1 MKDFYCIRKKI
12 EKAGKKRIIIVF
24 FVCVLIIIG
33 SIGLKLAGS
42 SATADT
48 TYLTAEVIRD
58 DISTG
63 INSSGTLEASKRA
76 EIKVASDAT
85 VETVA
90 VSEGDRVEKDDIL
103 MELSSDTQDTDLEIQ
118 RLNFQVAHNELLE
131 LKDTLSSLKVYA
143 PVSGH
148 VVLSFNSI
156 GDTLNSGS
164 TFAEITNGNEME
176 IKAPF
181 NPSVVNSISV
191 GDTAQVLITGYYQ
204 SISGIV
210 TAVGSTAKPYSEAK
224 GALYYEVTVEIENPG
239 ALTEYDIATATV
251 ENSKGNF
258 TAIDTAPLS
267 YKKGSVLRFDTSAQ
281 LDNIYISDGDYVN
294 KGDLIAEF
302 SSESLETQIQ
312 NQEIAVT
319 QKQLQYTQELE
330 KSILQ
335 SPISGTVL
343 SANFQEGDSV
353 ESNDTAFVISDIDTL
368 QVVVPVDE
376 YDIQNIY
383 EGQTAVV
390 TTQAYPNTEFK
401 AEVIKVGLEGT
412 ASSGVSTFD
421 VTLSLITSEG
431 LKPGMNV
438 NTDIIIGSSK
448 DTLILPVEAVSQMR
462 GQYVAIKQDSGEPV
476 QLKVG
481 LISDTYVEIL
491 DGLSEGDIVKYAAEL
506 GTGENDRRG
515 GMMMMPG
522 GPQGG
527 GNRNSGG
534 PR

>member
-1 MKDFYCIRKKI
+1 MKVNFHYIRKKI
-12 EKAGKKRIIIVF
+12 EKAGKKRIIIVLS
-24 FVCVLIIIG
+24 VCTLIIIG
-33 SIGLKLAGS
+33 SIGLKITRS
-42 SATADT
+42 SATEDSI
-48 TYLTAEVIRD
+48 TYLKTEVIRG
-58 DISTG
+58 DINVS

-85 VETVA
+85 VETVV

-118 RLNFQVAHNELLE
+118 RLNYKVALNELQD
-131 LKDTLSSLKVYA
+131 LKDTQSSLKVYA
-143 PVSGH
+143 PVSGN
-148 VVLSFNSI
+148 VKLSFDSI
-156 GDTLNSGS
+156 GDTLNSNS
-164 TFAEITNGNEME
+164 TFAEITNGNKME
-176 IKAPF
+176 IKAPV
-181 NPSVVNSISV
+181 NPAVINSISV
-191 GDTAQVLITGYYQ
+191 GDAAQVLLTGYYQ
-204 SISGIV
+204 SIPGIV
-210 TAVGSTAKPYSEAK
+210 TDVGTTAKPYSE

-239 ALTEYDIATATV
+239 ALTESDTGTITIK
-251 ENSKGNF
+251 NGKGNF
-258 TAIDTAPLS
+258 TAIDTASLS
-267 YKKGSVLRFDTSAQ
+267 SKAGSTIRFDTSAQ
-281 LDNIYISDGDYVN
+281 LDKLHISDGDYVK

-343 SANFQEGDSV
+343 SVNFQEGDSI
-353 ESNDTAFVISDIDTL
+353 ESNDTAFVISDIDIL

-390 TTQAYPNTEFK
+390 TTQAYPDTEFK

-421 VTLSLITSEG
+421 VTLSLLTSEG

-438 NTDIIIGSSK
+438 NADIIIDSSK
-448 DTLILPVEAVSQMR
+448 NSLLLPVEAVSQMR
-462 GQYVAIKQDSGEPV
+462 GEYIAMKQNSEEPV

-491 DGLSEGDIVKYAAEL
+491 DGLSEGDIVKYAAKL
-506 GTGENDRRG
+506 GTSEDNQRG

-522 GPQGG
+522 GPPGG